1 MDIAHGPRL
10 ENDKLGR
17 DEILDWNTSFKRNFS
32 KLSEN
37 PKVFDIGSTV
47 LKLWLLKD
55 TPLRLINDFVNLLA
69 AITWILCIESQN
81 FYGFLKA

>member
-1 MDIAHGPRL
+1 MDYSPWSEA

-17 DEILDWNTSFKRNFS
+17 DEILDWNTLFETNFS

-37 PKVFDIGSTV
+37 PQIFDIGSTV

-55 TPLRLINDFVNLLA
+55 TPPPLRLINDFGLP
-69 AITWILCIESQN
+69 
-81 FYGFLKA
+81 